1 MFTVLAAKCSK
12 CRLKLVLF
20 EVWSRM
26 NEQLKQSEV
35 VEMSLKKRL
44 EQLEPYFEP
53 GGKYQRFYPLFE
65 AAATI
70 VYTPGLVNKGHTHV
84 RDSVDLKRIM
94 IMVWLATFP
103 AMFWGMYNTGH
114 QAVSALLVTYS
125 QADLAALIEASWRL
139 SWVFGSPQA
148 MTESGWGLQM
158 LLGASYFLP
167 VYATVFVVGGFW
179 EVLFAIVRKHEVN
192 EGFFVSSV
200 LFALILPPTIPLW
213 QAALGITFGIV
224 VAKEIFGGTGRN
236 FLNPALAG
244 RAFLYFAYP
253 SNMSGGAVWVAADGY
268 SGATPLSQWYD
279 GGSNELINN
288 MTGQPIG
295 WLDAFVGNLPG
306 SMGEVSTLLIML
318 SGVLL
323 IAMRIASWRIVAG
336 VLIGVVL
343 TSSLLNWV
351 GSESNSMFSMP
362 FYWHFVL
369 GGLAFGAFF
378 MATDPVSAAFT
389 NNGKWAYGLLIGVM
403 TVGIRVLNPAYP
415 EGIMLAILFA
425 NLFAPLFDF
434 IVKDANIKR
443 RQRRLSR

>member
-1 MFTVLAAKCSK
+1 MK
-12 CRLKLVLF
+12 
-20 EVWSRM
+20 
-26 NEQLKQSEV
+26 
-35 VEMSLKKRL
+35 LKKWI
-44 EQLEPYFEP
+44 EGVSPQFEA
-53 GGKYQRFYPLFE
+53 GGKYEKWYPLYE

-70 VYTPGLVNKGHTHV
+70 FYTPGHVNKGLTHV
-84 RDSVDLKRIM
+84 RDSIDLKRIM

-103 AMFWGMYNTGH
+103 AMFWGMYNVGH
-114 QAVSALLVTYS
+114 QAVMGLSATYS
-125 QADLAALIEASWRL
+125 GAELLAVIEGNWRL
-139 SWVFGSPQA
+139 AWAFGSA
-148 MTESGWGLQM
+148 EALTSSGWLSQM
-158 LLGASYFLP
+158 WLGALYFLP

-253 SNMSGGAVWVAADGY
+253 ANMSGGLVWVAADGY
-268 SGATPLSQWYD
+268 SGATPLSQWYE
-279 GGSNELINN
+279 GGNSALLNN
-288 MTGQPIG
+288 MTGESIS
-295 WLDAFVGNLPG
+295 WMDAFVGNIPG
-306 SMGEVSTLLIML
+306 SMGEVSSLLIML
-318 SGVLL
+318 SGLAL
-323 IAMRIASWRIVAG
+323 IAMKIASWRIVAG
-336 VLIGVVL
+336 VIVGLVA
-343 TSSLLNWV
+343 TSSLLNLI
-351 GSESNSMFSMP
+351 GSETNAMFSMP

-369 GGLAFGAFF
+369 GGVAFGTFF

-389 NNGKWAYGLLIGVM
+389 NKGKWAYGILIGVM
-403 TVGIRVLNPAYP
+403 TIGIRVLNPAYP

-434 IVKDANIKR
+434 IVREGNIKR
-443 RQRRLSR
+443 RNRRMAR